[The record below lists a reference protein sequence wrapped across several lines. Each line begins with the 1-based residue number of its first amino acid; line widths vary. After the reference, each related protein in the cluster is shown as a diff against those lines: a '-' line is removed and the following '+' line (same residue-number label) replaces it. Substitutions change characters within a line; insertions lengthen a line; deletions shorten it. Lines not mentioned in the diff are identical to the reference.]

1 MSDANPCE
9 QLRAA
14 LEDIIDCEEC
24 QDAAALFDS
33 GEIEGVSSPQRL
45 LLLAHARGCPDCAD
59 ALEAERHL
67 RGLVRSCLAEAGPS
81 DLEDR
86 ILTRLS
92 AMPEGAGAESFQ

>member
-14 LEDIIDCEEC
+14 LEDIVDCEEC
-24 QDAAALFDS
+24 RDAAALFDS
-33 GEIEGVSSPQRL
+33 GELEGVSSSQRL

-81 DLEDR
+81 DLEER
-86 ILTRLS
+86 ILARLS
-92 AMPEGAGAESFQ
+92 AMPEGAGTESFQ